1 MRLLNRLIVVSHRYL
16 GIVISLLVIMWFVSG
31 IFMMYAGGM
40 PRVSAQLRQERL
52 ADLDLSRV
60 RLTPADAV
68 ARVATEG
75 GPGRSRVQLV
85 SLTDR
90 PVYRIGGATVF
101 ADSGDV
107 LDDVSERQAQTIV
120 AKFLRVPES
129 QVHHVRTLNEID
141 QWTLQQGRLLPL
153 YKFAVDDDAGTEAYV
168 QASTGEIAMLTTRK
182 ARGLAW
188 VSTIPHWF
196 YFTALRDNQPLW
208 LGFVVWTSAAACVLA
223 LLGVILSITQLR
235 KVRPF
240 SLPKAIPYSGPMR
253 WHYITG
259 AVFGVFTLTWAFSG
273 LVSMEPWAWTN
284 AESNGIQVRRD
295 TFTGGSPDLAQFAA
309 MDAATWQRLLGGRGI
324 KEVEFARIQDE
335 HYYVVRQ
342 TPQSAPGQKIT
353 DPRERL
359 HAPYDIIGRAEP
371 DRVLVNAAT
380 LAVKS
385 EPFSNDSLVARLE
398 TAVPDAPIVAS
409 ELLTDYDSYYY
420 SRSRTTPLPVL
431 RVKFGDPAET
441 WVYVDPEM
449 SQVLAQIPYWSRVER
464 WAYNGLHSMDFAFWY
479 KQPLW
484 DVTMLTLLAGGLAS
498 SCLGL
503 VMGVRRMRR
512 AGARVVR
519 SLADAPV
526 ASHPQSALS
535 ATNLKPSSRG

>member
-1 MRLLNRLIVVSHRYL
+1 MKLLNRCIAVSHRYL
-16 GIVISLLVIMWFVSG
+16 GIVISLIVIMWFATG
-31 IFMMYAGGM
+31 ITMMYAGGM
-40 PRVSAQLRQERL
+40 PRLSAQLRLERL
-52 ADLDLSRV
+52 ADLDLSRI
-60 RLTPADAV
+60 RLTPAEAAD
-68 ARVATEG
+68 RLATEADDRR
-75 GPGRSRVQLV
+75 PGRVQLV
-85 SLTDR
+85 ALMDR

-101 ADSGDV
+101 ADTGEV
-107 LDDVSERQAQTIV
+107 LDAVTLRQARTIV
-120 AKFLRVPES
+120 AGFLRVPDN
-129 QVHHVRTLNEID
+129 QVHHVRTLTDID
-141 QWTLQQGRLLPL
+141 QWTLQLGRSLPL
-153 YKFAVDDDAGTEAYV
+153 YKFHVDDQAGTEAYV
-168 QASTGEIAMLTTRK
+168 QESSGEIAMLTTRRS
-182 ARGLAW
+182 RGLAW

-208 LGFVVWTSAAACVLA
+208 LRFVVWTSSAAVVLSV
-223 LLGVILSITQLR
+223 LGLILSVTQLR

-259 AVFGVFTLTWAFSG
+259 AVFGVFTLTWTFSG
-273 LVSMEPWAWTN
+273 LVSMEPWAWTE
-284 AESNGIQVRRD
+284 APGIEVRRD
-295 TFTGGSPDLAQFAA
+295 VFTGGSPDLSKFAA
-309 MDAATWQRLLGGRGI
+309 LDAPTWQRLLGGRGI
-324 KEVEFARIQDE
+324 KEVDFARIQDE

-342 TPQSAPGQKIT
+342 APQSAPDQTLT

-359 HAPYDIIGRAEP
+359 HAPYDIVGRAEP

-385 EPFSNDSLVARLE
+385 VPFSNDSLVARLE

-464 WAYNGLHSMDFAFWY
+464 WAYNGLHSWDFAFWY

-484 DVTMLTLLAGGLAS
+484 DVTMLTMLVGGLTS

-512 AGARVVR
+512 AGARAVR
-519 SLADAPV
+519 SLADAQV

-535 ATNLKPSSRG
+535 ATNLERPTEG